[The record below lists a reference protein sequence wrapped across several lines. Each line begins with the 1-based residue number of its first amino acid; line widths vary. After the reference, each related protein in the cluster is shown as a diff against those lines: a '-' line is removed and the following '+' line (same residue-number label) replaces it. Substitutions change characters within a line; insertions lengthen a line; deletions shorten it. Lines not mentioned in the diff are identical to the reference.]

1 MSAAI
6 RREDHPGA
14 LALRRL
20 LAGEEVGAEVKAHAE
35 ACPECKARL
44 AEFAAEQQRF
54 EADIPFERF
63 AAGVERAR
71 RTPREVQAP
80 RAPWLQV
87 VLSLAAA
94 ALVVVGF
101 GQLSELGG
109 QPGRNRLKSG
119 AEVDV
124 VVSGKGGQRDASRS
138 PGAPELLAP
147 GERVRIGYLPGT
159 WHYLAVLSIDEAG
172 AVTPLYPEAGT
183 SLPIA
188 PDGPRAWLPD
198 SVEFTGRGLERVMV
212 VMGQE
217 PTDIQVLAKEAK
229 RRYDEAQGD
238 LSKLAPLDV
247 PGEQFHRTFLKP

>member
-6 RREDHPGA
+6 RQKDHPGA

-20 LAGEEVGAEVKAHAE
+20 LAGEDVGAELKAHAE

-54 EADIPFERF
+54 EEGIPFERF

-71 RTPREVQAP
+71 RTPREVQQP

-94 ALVVVGF
+94 VLVVVGF
-101 GQLSELGG
+101 GQMSELG

-124 VVSGKGGQRDASRS
+124 VVAGKGGQRDASRS
-138 PGAPELLAP
+138 PSAPEMLAA

-188 PDGPRAWLPD
+188 PFGPRAWLPD
-198 SVEFTGRGLERVMV
+198 SVEFTGTGLERVVV
-212 VMGQE
+212 VMGQD
-217 PTDIQVLAKEAK
+217 PTEIQLLAKEAK

-238 LSKLAPLDV
+238 LSRMAPLDV